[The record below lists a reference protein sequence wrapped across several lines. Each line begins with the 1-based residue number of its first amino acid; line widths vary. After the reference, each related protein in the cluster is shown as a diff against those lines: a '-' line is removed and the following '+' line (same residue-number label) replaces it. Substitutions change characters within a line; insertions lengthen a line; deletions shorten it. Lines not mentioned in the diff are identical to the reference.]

1 VLGRSCSAFASEAT
15 RTGSSVHPYAVLAA
29 RATGVAL
36 AAIAGSDGSRRA
48 VARAIPASALFDAAG
63 DLTRAPVTI
72 LRANRPGGSR
82 TNMSPEGGAV
92 VAIVR

>member
-1 VLGRSCSAFASEAT
+1 
-15 RTGSSVHPYAVLAA
+15 
-29 RATGVAL
+29 
-36 AAIAGSDGSRRA
+36 